1 MSALYPK
8 TFAHEWVYD
17 GIDEAV
23 RHGQPVAANVAVDDQ
38 IELCLSAVKDKSV
51 VEQNLVQLERQ
62 PADAV
67 QYDHD
72 EHHFDYLENHWRKT

>member
-1 MSALYPK
+1 M
-8 TFAHEWVYD
+8 
-17 GIDEAV
+17 
-23 RHGQPVAANVAVDDQ
+23 AANVAVDDQ

-72 EHHFDYLENHWRKT
+72 EHHFDYLENH